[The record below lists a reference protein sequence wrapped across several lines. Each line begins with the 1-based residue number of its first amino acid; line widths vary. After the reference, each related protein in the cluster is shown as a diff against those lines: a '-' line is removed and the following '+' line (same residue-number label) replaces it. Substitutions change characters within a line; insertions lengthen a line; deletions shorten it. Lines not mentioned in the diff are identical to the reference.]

1 LNRKNKLHILI
12 ALVALLFTG
21 ACSTQRNTWLSR
33 NYQTLTARY
42 NVYYNGNE
50 AFIKGTKKIETALVD
65 DYSQILPM
73 FYYSVHD
80 NLKLARSDMDRS
92 IEKSKKLIKKHSI
105 RRKPKF
111 NAAKARNESYLEWFR
126 REEFNPMVDDAYMML
141 GKAHFFKGEF
151 LESIGVFNYITRHF
165 STQFVKYEAQLWM
178 ARAYAEM
185 DWLYEAEDVLKKAND
200 DDFPFQLAGD
210 FAAITADI
218 HLKRGDYKEA
228 IPYLREALAAT
239 KEKSQRRRYQY
250 ILAQLYQESEN
261 YENAVA
267 AYNEVL
273 RMSPPYDMEFNARIK
288 LTEVFQGRGNA
299 DGILKELRKMLKD
312 DKNKEYLDQIYY
324 AMGNIEMTRKN
335 KEKAIEFYKLSIEKS
350 TRNAIQKGLSNITL
364 AEMYLQAGEYRKAQP
379 YFAGAAAAFGPEYPG
394 AQRIKDL
401 AGVLNEMA
409 AHFET
414 IELQDSLQR
423 VAALSPEQQDNLIS
437 KIIDDVVESER
448 IAEKE
453 AARNTETVMPPGI
466 SDWYF
471 YNRQLVLSGKDD
483 FRSQWGNRKLEDNWR
498 RARKVSNSF
507 GMLAGVDEGEEK
519 TEVLVTDNM
528 SKEYYLQNI
537 PETEEDFEASNKKMD
552 DALYGLAEIF
562 RNNLKDNDEALYY
575 YNRSLDRFPQSA
587 NRLNA
592 LFGAYMAA
600 QKSAEGV
607 DSQGEYKGKII
618 EEFPNSK
625 YATILSDPD
634 YLSKLQKSKAI
645 QDSVYQAAYKA
656 YMSGDFAEVSKG
668 YSDFIQKYPDSE
680 LMPNFR
686 FLNALIVGS
695 TDSVAV
701 FKDELEQIRKD
712 YPTKSVAE
720 QAQIILAQLEEGK
733 VPSGSKTTMGGLLAK
748 RSALLE
754 ELGMEQF
761 EDTLVA
767 QNGAK
772 ELFVNDASLRHYFV
786 MLIPSGKVN
795 KEQFLYEVAR
805 FNFTK
810 FMISDF
816 DLSWVNYNADTTMM
830 IVNGFN
836 SLEESLWY
844 QRTFILEPSLYE
856 ILKVIPYERMV
867 ISDRNFRALVTT
879 RRLKKYNEFYDGS
892 IRRLEGTIKD
902 PSESTAIQNRQ

>member
-1 LNRKNKLHILI
+1 
-12 ALVALLFTG
+12 
-21 ACSTQRNTWLSR
+21 
-33 NYQTLTARY
+33 
-42 NVYYNGNE
+42 
-50 AFIKGTKKIETALVD
+50 
-65 DYSQILPM
+65 M
-73 FYYSVHD
+73 FYYSAHD
-80 NLKLARSDMDRS
+80 NLKLAGSDMDRA

-111 NAAKARNESYLEWFR
+111 NSAKSGNQNYMEWYR

-151 LESIGVFNYITRHF
+151 LESIGVFNYVTRHF
-165 STQFVKYEAQLWM
+165 STQFVKYDAMLWM

-200 DDFPFQLAGD
+200 DDFPFQLAAD
-210 FAAITADI
+210 FSAITADI

-228 IPYLREALAAT
+228 IPYLKETLAST
-239 KEKSQRRRYQY
+239 KDRTEKRRYQY

-261 YENAVA
+261 FENAVA

-273 RMSPPYDMEFNARIK
+273 RMNPPYDMEFNARIK
-288 LTEVFQGRGNA
+288 LTEVFQGKGNA
-299 DGILKELRKMLKD
+299 DGILKELRKMLRD

-324 AMGNIEMTRKN
+324 AMGNIEMSRKN
-335 KEKAIEFYKLSIEKS
+335 KGKAIENYKLSIEKS

-364 AEMYLQAGEYRKAQP
+364 AEMYLNEGEYRKAQP
-379 YFAGAAAAFGPEYPG
+379 YFAGAAAAFGPNYPG

-409 AHFET
+409 GYFET

-423 VAALSPEQQDNLIS
+423 VAALSPEEQDKLIS
-437 KIIDDVVESER
+437 KIIDDVTEAER
-448 IAEKE
+448 KAEKE
-453 AARNTETVMPPGI
+453 ASRNTETTMPPGI

-471 YNRQLVLSGKDD
+471 YNRELVAKGKDD
-483 FRSQWGNRKLEDNWR
+483 FRSQWGNRKLEDDWR
-498 RARKVSNSF
+498 RTRKVSSSF
-507 GMLAGVDEGEEK
+507 GALAATTEGEAK
-519 TEVLVTDNM
+519 TDVVVTDNK

-537 PETEEDFEASNKKMD
+537 PATAEAIEASNKKID

-562 RNNLKDNDEALYY
+562 RNNLKDYEEAQYY
-575 YNRSLDRFPQSA
+575 YDQTLGNYPLSG

-592 LFGAYMAA
+592 LFGAYMAS
-600 QKSAEGV
+600 QKTSDGANSAAAV
-607 DSQGEYKGKII
+607 YKEKIV

-634 YLSKLQKSKAI
+634 YLNKLQKSKAI

-656 YMSGDFAEVSKG
+656 YMGGNFAAVSKS
-668 YSDFIQKYPDSE
+668 YADFTQKYPDSE

-686 FLNALIVGS
+686 FLHALIIGS

-701 FKDELEQIRKD
+701 FKNELEQIRKD

-720 QAQIILAQLEEGK
+720 QAQIILSQIEEGK

-761 EDTLVA
+761 EDTLLTKS
-767 QNGAK
+767 GSK

-795 KEQFLYEVAR
+795 KDQFLYQVAR

-879 RRLKKYNEFYDGS
+879 RKLKRYNEFYDGS

-902 PSESTAIQNRQ
+902 PSETTMLKTGQ